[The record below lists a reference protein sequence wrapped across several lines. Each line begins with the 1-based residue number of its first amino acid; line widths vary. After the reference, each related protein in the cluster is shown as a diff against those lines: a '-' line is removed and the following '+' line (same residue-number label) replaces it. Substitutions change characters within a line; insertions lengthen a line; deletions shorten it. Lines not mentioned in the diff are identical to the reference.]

1 MAVPLPATPQR
12 IAVVRALF
20 ALAWAAALV
29 IAVGGK
35 MPSTGADVPT
45 GAALLLAT
53 YPLIDVVAS
62 LLGSTFADARVL
74 RINAAVSAAAVV
86 AVAIAAF
93 GSDAGTTLAA
103 FGAWAT
109 VSGLLQLGVAVHRRR
124 SGSRQLP
131 MIASGAISTFAGLMF
146 IAASGKDTAHFA
158 GLAGYMA
165 FGAVLFLVYAVR
177 DRNAA
182 ARVA

>member
-1 MAVPLPATPQR
+1 
-12 IAVVRALF
+12 
-20 ALAWAAALV
+20 
-29 IAVGGK
+29 
-35 MPSTGADVPT
+35 
-45 GAALLLAT
+45 
-53 YPLIDVVAS
+53 
-62 LLGSTFADARVL
+62 VL

-93 GSDAGTTLAA
+93 GSDAGSTLAA

-158 GLAGYMA
+158 NLAGYMA
-165 FGAVLFLVYAVR
+165 FGAVLFLVYAFRDADVR
-177 DRNAA
+177 GDSPSWRAW
-182 ARVA
+182 